1 MDYDKIVKEKIYLIF
16 GSLREPW
23 MTDGDFSELV
33 EDSVEFSGGW
43 GIYCLMF
50 KRGIELG
57 GDIDQMTL
65 FIKSC
70 FDEILYNKLK
80 Q

>member
-1 MDYDKIVKEKIYLIF
+1 MVKEKVYLIF

-23 MTDGDFSELV
+23 MTDDDFSEIV
-33 EDSVEFSGGW
+33 EGSVACSVGW
-43 GIYCLMF
+43 ELITFMF

-57 GDIDQMTL
+57 NDIDQMTL
-65 FIKSC
+65 FIKSY
-70 FDEILYNKLK
+70 FDEVVSDKSK

>member
-1 MDYDKIVKEKIYLIF
+1 MDYDKVVKEKVYLIF

-23 MTDGDFSELV
+23 MTDDDFSEIV
-33 EDSVEFSGGW
+33 EGSVACSVGW
-43 GIYCLMF
+43 ELITFMF

-57 GDIDQMTL
+57 NDIDQMTL

-70 FDEILYNKLK
+70 FDEILYNKSK